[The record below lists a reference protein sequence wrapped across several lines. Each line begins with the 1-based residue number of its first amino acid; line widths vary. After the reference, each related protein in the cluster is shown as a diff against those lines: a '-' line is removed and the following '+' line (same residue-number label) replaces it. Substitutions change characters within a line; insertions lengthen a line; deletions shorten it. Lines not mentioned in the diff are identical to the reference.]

1 MKMGI
6 FRASSWAHSQGT
18 FRVRAL
24 GSKPRFWSTAKE
36 LQGTILYQ
44 YHGTTVTAV
53 VPVLSEAQIP
63 STILISD
70 MRNVPYHICTR
81 GEEYQVIEFVH
92 LICTGTVT
100 DFRYRTSIISDDKVC
115 ASDMNHIR

>member
-1 MKMGI
+1 MSKYEHLSLLRVIIDYVTEPIPWFWPKGHIAYRAQFVKMGI
-6 FRASSWAHSQGT
+6 FRGSSWAHSQGT

-53 VPVLSEAQIP
+53 VVRYYQMHKFHL
-63 STILISD
+63 LI
-70 MRNVPYHICTR
+70 
-81 GEEYQVIEFVH
+81 
-92 LICTGTVT
+92 
-100 DFRYRTSIISDDKVC
+100 
-115 ASDMNHIR
+115 

>member
-1 MKMGI
+1 MGI

-18 FRVRAL
+18 LRVRAL

-53 VPVLSEAQIP
+53 VPSP
-63 STILISD
+63 
-70 MRNVPYHICTR
+70 
-81 GEEYQVIEFVH
+81 
-92 LICTGTVT
+92 
-100 DFRYRTSIISDDKVC
+100 SIISENGLVAIWAAPARRLTVIEVKEGQGGWKFH
-115 ASDMNHIR
+115 SIP